1 MASYHLEAQ
10 MIGRSAGR
18 SAVAASAYR
27 GGHAILR
34 AETGETH
41 DYRRKRGIVSSEILT
56 PPDAPEWSRDPE
68 TLWNAVEAK
77 ETRKN
82 SQLCREIKVAL
93 PHELTE
99 EQARQLVTTW
109 AREAFVA
116 EGMAVELSIHDPVP
130 EPGRSRNL
138 HAHLMLTTR
147 RFDLAQPDGW
157 AKTKE
162 RGWNSEEKLIAWR
175 ESWAVAQNRALE
187 HVGSMARVDH
197 RSLEAQAAEARAE
210 GREFDALALD
220 RPPEPRLGVA
230 ATAIEKRAARCQG
243 PFYEPVTD
251 RGRDLAQAR
260 SLRAALI
267 ESVVELYREARRAV
281 AVARR
286 MLPPLPAS
294 ERRHLRDI
302 MSWDF
307 PDNRNSIPDD
317 GPSGP

>member
-41 DYRRKRGIVSSEILT
+41 DYRRKRGIVSSEVIA
-56 PPDAPEWSRDPE
+56 PPDAPEWARDPQ

-99 EQARQLVTTW
+99 EQARQLVTSW

-116 EGMAVELSIHDPVP
+116 EGMAVEISIHDPVP

-147 RFDLAQPDGW
+147 RFDPEQPDGW

-162 RGWNSEEKLIAWR
+162 RAWNSEEQLVSWR
-175 ESWAVAQNRALE
+175 ESWAQSQNRAFE
-187 HVGSMARVDH
+187 RVGSTARVDH
-197 RSLEAQAAEARAE
+197 RTLETQAAEARAE
-210 GREFDALALD
+210 GRELAALILD
-220 RPPEPRLGVA
+220 RPPEPHLGLVA
-230 ATAIEKRAARCQG
+230 GAIEKRAARRQG

-260 SLRAALI
+260 SLRASLFRAVL
-267 ESVVELYREARRAV
+267 ELRREARRVFDLVKQRPAP
-281 AVARR
+281 APEAS
-286 MLPPLPAS
+286 PLRNGE
-294 ERRHLRDI
+294 ERGLAPGD
-302 MSWDF
+302 DF
-307 PDNRNSIPDD
+307 
-317 GPSGP
+317 GPSF